1 VSTLSTPP
9 PPQPRAPTGAPGS
22 TEPPE
27 CTPLA
32 GPTDGSELDPQ
43 GHVGRAFKA
52 AMTSMRRLRGRETQ
66 HLGRLSYA
74 QYGLLFG
81 LAEQNELPARQL
93 AALADLAPGTV
104 TEMLDHLEA
113 DGLVER
119 KRSSLDKRVVL
130 VSLTERGDELVRERR
145 KKLEGRWQ
153 QALSSFNDEELRAA
167 AAVLER
173 LSALFDSFDGND

>member
-1 VSTLSTPP
+1 VSTVSTPP
-9 PPQPRAPTGAPGS
+9 PAEPAPSGAPGP
-22 TEPPE
+22 TEPT
-27 CTPLA
+27 TPTRLP

-43 GHVGRAFKA
+43 AHVGRAFKT
-52 AMTSMRRLRGRETQ
+52 AMTSVRRLRGRETQ

-81 LAEQNELPARQL
+81 LAEQDELPARQL

-113 DGLVER
+113 DGLVQR
-119 KRSSLDKRVVL
+119 NRSSLDKRVVL
-130 VSLTERGDELVRERR
+130 VSLTPRGGELVRERR
-145 KKLEGRWQ
+145 KTLEGRWQ
-153 QALSSFNDEELRAA
+153 QALSSFNDEELRTA

-173 LSALFDSFDGND
+173 LGELFDSFDGND

>member
-9 PPQPRAPTGAPGS
+9 PAQPASSGAPGP
-22 TEPPE
+22 TEPTAPIRL
-27 CTPLA
+27 TGA
-32 GPTDGSELDPQ
+32 TDGSELDPQ
-43 GHVGRAFKA
+43 AHVGRAFKA

-66 HLGRLSYA
+66 HLSYA

-81 LAEQNELPARQL
+81 LAEQDELPARQL

-113 DGLVER
+113 DGLVQR
-119 KRSSLDKRVVL
+119 NRSSLDKRVVL
-130 VSLTERGDELVRERR
+130 VSLTQRGGELVRERR
-145 KKLEGRWQ
+145 KTLEGRWQ
-153 QALSSFNDEELRAA
+153 QALSGFNDEELRTA

-173 LSALFDSFDGND
+173 LSELLDSFDGND